1 MEPNTPSSGGTYRV
15 YVGNLDHKLTEL
27 ELMNLLAQFGPVKSL
42 NIVKDGF
49 TGNSRGYAFVE
60 MTEAGHAMRA
70 ISELKGKDLAGR
82 RLALWALF

>member
-1 MEPNTPSSGGTYRV
+1 MTQYPPLLNGPYRL
-15 YVGNLDHKLTEL
+15 YVGNLDHKLTET
-27 ELMNLLAQFGPVKSL
+27 ELMALLAQYGPVHSV

-49 TGNSRGYAFVE
+49 TGNSRGYAFAE

-82 RLALWALF
+82 PLVLWALF